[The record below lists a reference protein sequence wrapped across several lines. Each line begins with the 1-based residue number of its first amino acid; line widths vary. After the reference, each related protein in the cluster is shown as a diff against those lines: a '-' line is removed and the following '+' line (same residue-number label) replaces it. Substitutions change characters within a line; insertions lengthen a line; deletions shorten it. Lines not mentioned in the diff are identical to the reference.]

1 MLSLSLA
8 QEPEGSTEMT
18 LNNDQVII
26 SKYVIKLLKLTTI
39 TTANKVL
46 VQSTIA
52 AVIVWQN
59 D

>member
-1 MLSLSLA
+1 MPSLSLA
-8 QEPEGSTEMT
+8 QEPEGSTEVT
-18 LNNDQVII
+18 LNNDQVIT
-26 SKYVIKLLKLTTI
+26 SKCVIKLLNLTTI

>member
-8 QEPEGSTEMT
+8 QEPKGSTEVP

-26 SKYVIKLLKLTTI
+26 SKCVIKLLNLTTI